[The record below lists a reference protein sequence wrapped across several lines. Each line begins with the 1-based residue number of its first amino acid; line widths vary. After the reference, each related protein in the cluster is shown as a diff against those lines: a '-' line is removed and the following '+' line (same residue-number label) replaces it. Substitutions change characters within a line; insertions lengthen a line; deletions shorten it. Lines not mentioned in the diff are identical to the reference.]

1 VFFKLSRSRLF
12 LLSVTESISL
22 TLRVPEISRFY
33 GIIIRMFFN
42 DHNPPHFHATY
53 SEYSAQIN
61 IDTGDVINGEL
72 PARAHKLVREW
83 VELHR
88 VELVKN
94 YYESQKEGGIISK
107 IEPLN

>member
-42 DHNPPHFHATY
+42 GHSPPHFHATG
-53 SEYSAQIN
+53 N
-61 IDTGDVINGEL
+61 VMNGEL
-72 PARAHKLVREW
+72 PARAHKLVQEW